1 MTGNNNTNI
10 KSNKRN
16 YEEYYNV
23 DKEDLQRKKQKI
35 LKDKHKFP
43 LLIRRKID
51 KLIVSTFVTEDDNFN
66 ATAFIQGV
74 CNAIHI
80 LLCHVGLNINRES
93 MNEVEFAIRLFPR
106 VLSMKWQQ
114 DDDYNS
120 NSSAGYYPI
129 SLQTTQNGYR
139 NCRECLPH
147 GGVFLPLLIRLA
159 IEFGIF
165 KKQLR
170 GGLLIN
176 DPSGN
181 TVLQSLVMSS
191 NSNDEKFSTINHLT
205 IVDDSFL
212 DALVKLKEMGCIK
225 KEDICDH
232 NLLINICGS
241 RNGNFFSFKRFQFL
255 VECNPYALAHGTK
268 LHNYLPL
275 HFAANKIDMHI
286 FRAVLQAGIQYL
298 PMKAQGINLLFRKDY
313 RNETPFYDACKRY
326 GYEETMKVIEKTLI
340 DCSCYNEYDNSTSN
354 SCTSNTTLVALF
366 LAATDKNI
374 HLDGVYFLLQS
385 DPDLAEKLLSMM
397 INSSTTTT
405 ITTSSIDNDNDK
417 DDNNDAGGGSMM
429 N

>member
-1 MTGNNNTNI
+1 MTGNNNTTT

-23 DKEDLQRKKQKI
+23 DKEDPQRKKQKI

-51 KLIVSTFVTEDDNFN
+51 KLIVATFVTEDDFFN

-114 DDDYNS
+114 DDDYNN

-165 KKQLR
+165 K
-170 GGLLIN
+170 N
-176 DPSGN
+176 
-181 TVLQSLVMSS
+181 
-191 NSNDEKFSTINHLT
+191 
-205 IVDDSFL
+205 
-212 DALVKLKEMGCIK
+212 
-225 KEDICDH
+225 
-232 NLLINICGS
+232 
-241 RNGNFFSFKRFQFL
+241 
-255 VECNPYALAHGTK
+255 
-268 LHNYLPL
+268 NYE
-275 HFAANKIDMHI
+275 A
-286 FRAVLQAGIQYL
+286 
-298 PMKAQGINLLFRKDY
+298 
-313 RNETPFYDACKRY
+313 
-326 GYEETMKVIEKTLI
+326 VIEETLI
-340 DCSCYNEYDNSTSN
+340 DCGCYNEYDNGTSN
-354 SCTSNTTLVALF
+354 SCTSNTTLGALF
-366 LAATDKNI
+366 LAATDKKI

-385 DPDLAEKLLSMM
+385 DPDLAQKLLSMM

-405 ITTSSIDNDNDK
+405 ITTNSIDNDNDK